1 VSYFAVAVAR
11 GPKGWSATE
20 LDLGRPSDAEDVAE
34 LLRDHDTEAD
44 ISLLFVEAD
53 DEYLTIL
60 RLDEGEDLRIFGSD
74 AAFADESRLGAVLLA
89 DLERPDLIDIDG
101 DYEDGDSADD
111 DAGDTPDLGDSEPV
125 GDADLLSD
133 LGIPAKRLTE
143 LCAKEGLLPTDVT
156 AEICAVLGCAEDVE
170 ELR

>member
-1 VSYFAVAVAR
+1 MSYFAVAVAR

-44 ISLLFVEAD
+44 VSLLFVEAD

-60 RLDEGEDLRIFGSD
+60 RLDEGEDLRVFGSD

-89 DLERPDLIDIDG
+89 DLERPELDID
-101 DYEDGDSADD
+101 DDLDAADD
-111 DAGDTPDLGDSEPV
+111 DAGDAPDLGDSEPV

-143 LCAKEGLLPTDVT
+143 LCAKEGLLPSDVT
-156 AEICAVLGCAEDVE
+156 AELCGVLGCAEDVE

>member
-11 GPKGWSATE
+11 GPKGWAATE
-20 LDLGRPSDAEDVAE
+20 LDIGRPSDAEDVAE

-44 ISLLFVEAD
+44 VSLLFVEAD

-60 RLDEGEDLRIFGSD
+60 RLDEGEDLRVFGSD

-89 DLERPDLIDIDG
+89 DLERPEPIDIDG
-101 DYEDGDSADD
+101 DYESDGDADD
-111 DAGDTPDLGDSEPV
+111 APDLGDSEPV

-133 LGIPAKRLTE
+133 LGVPAKRLTE